1 MYEQNNTLEN
11 LRKLWSNKIIT
22 YEQFFFRIKA
32 NELKIKTFQ
41 SKFL

>member
-1 MYEQNNTLEN
+1 MQEQNNTLEN
-11 LRKLWSNKIIT
+11 LRKLWSNKLIT
-22 YEQFFFRIKA
+22 YEQYFFRIKS